1 MAELNYGETMEEA
14 IVNCLAANGG
24 KLDRSTLRVKIG
36 SRYGRDALKSLG
48 SLGLVESA
56 SKAQSFAI
64 TKDGNGPPELLD
76 RRVTVSVERLTKSGW
91 EEARR
96 RNNELSEP
104 EVGEHRESGSSLLDN
119 RDGSRD
125 IAPRSV
131 AVQDTD
137 SLEYAETR
145 GGHSTP
151 ATVER
156 ESRRRADFW

>member
-64 TKDGNGPPELLD
+64 TKRWQRTAGITRPSSYGL
-76 RRVTVSVERLTKSGW
+76 RGTTH
-91 EEARR
+91 EEWVGG
-96 RNNELSEP
+96 SE
-104 EVGEHRESGSSLLDN
+104 
-119 RDGSRD
+119 
-125 IAPRSV
+125 A
-131 AVQDTD
+131 
-137 SLEYAETR
+137 AEQ
-145 GGHSTP
+145 
-151 ATVER
+151 
-156 ESRRRADFW
+156 